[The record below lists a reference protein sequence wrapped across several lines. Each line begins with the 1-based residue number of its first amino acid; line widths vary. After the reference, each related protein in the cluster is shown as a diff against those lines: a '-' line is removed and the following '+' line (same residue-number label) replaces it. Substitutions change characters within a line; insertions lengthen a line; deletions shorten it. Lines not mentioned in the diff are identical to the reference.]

1 VFLKEAGNLDLG
13 AQSFQ
18 ATGARQNGSGVRK
31 FIAAEWLYRE
41 NNSAEDAIDI
51 CHRLM
56 PPEFSAASSVAR
68 WMIYIIQS
76 RQDRAERPG
85 VLKMHQLLKQDMAP
99 QASQSGLLAPDTT
112 GMNFYRADP
121 ALTDLLRIHLPEKLF
136 NHIEPHLDRLGEL
149 AGGRLDECARLADRH
164 GPVLHP
170 RDKFGRDVQ
179 SIEYHPAYHELERAA
194 FGEFGIHALSI
205 RKGIMGWPDKYP
217 VVAKHAFTFL
227 FNQTEFGMGCPINV
241 TDGCAKLL
249 ANFGSEELKAKYFDG
264 LTQTDMSRLTQG
276 GQFMTEKEGGS
287 DVGTLTT
294 SAVQEGDHW
303 RLYGEKWFCSNA
315 DAKVVMLLARPEGAP
330 PGTRGV
336 GLFLMPRFLE
346 DGSQNHYRIVRL
358 KDKLGT
364 RSMASGEIKL
374 EGAIAYAVGKLD
386 RGFVQMAEMVNS
398 SRLSNGV
405 KSTALMRRAW
415 HDAMTVAKNRV
426 VFGSRILD
434 LPLGRRQ
441 LLKIMLATEQALS
454 MSFLTADALD
464 RAEAGSQDAAAL
476 LRILTPTL
484 KFRATRDARKVC
496 GDALEMRGGIG
507 YIEEFA
513 TARLL
518 RDAHLG
524 SIWEGTG
531 NIVALDALKRAVGRH
546 GAESALAA
554 DLHARL
560 DDSAEVPQAWRDK
573 LRGLADRA
581 VGFAREVAAHSDN
594 EAESRRATSLLYHVA
609 SAVQLAWEAQRIHA
623 RRGDARRLLLSRLV
637 VDQRVTPND
646 PFRLAE
652 NKSQGAIAAL
662 LLGDRPA
669 GMAEVGELLRGA

>member
-1 VFLKEAGNLDLG
+1 
-13 AQSFQ
+13 
-18 ATGARQNGSGVRK
+18 
-31 FIAAEWLYRE
+31 
-41 NNSAEDAIDI
+41 
-51 CHRLM
+51 
-56 PPEFSAASSVAR
+56 
-68 WMIYIIQS
+68 
-76 RQDRAERPG
+76 
-85 VLKMHQLLKQDMAP
+85 MA
-99 QASQSGLLAPDTT
+99 
-112 GMNFYRADP
+112 
-121 ALTDLLRIHLPEKLF
+121 K
-136 NHIEPHLDRLGEL
+136 
-149 AGGRLDECARLADRH
+149 
-164 GPVLHP
+164 
-170 RDKFGRDVQ
+170 
-179 SIEYHPAYHELERAA
+179 
-194 FGEFGIHALSI
+194 
-205 RKGIMGWPDKYP
+205 
-217 VVAKHAFTFL
+217 
-227 FNQTEFGMGCPINV
+227 
-241 TDGCAKLL
+241 
-249 ANFGSEELKAKYFDG
+249 
-264 LTQTDMSRLTQG
+264 LTQG

-294 SAVQEGDHW
+294 TAVQEGDHW
-303 RLYGEKWFCSNA
+303 RLTGEKWFCSNA

-336 GLFLMPRFLE
+336 GLFLMPRFLD

-405 KSTALMRRAW
+405 KSTALMRRAH

-426 VFGSRILD
+426 VFGSRIVD

-441 LLKIMLATEQALS
+441 LMKIALATEQALS

-513 TARLL
+513 TSRLL

-546 GAESALAA
+546 GAEGALAA

-560 DDSAEVPQAWRDK
+560 DDSAKVPQAWRDR
-573 LRGLADRA
+573 LRVLTDRTI
-581 VGFAREVAAHSDN
+581 GFAREVASRTDN
-594 EAESRRATSLLYHVA
+594 EAEARRATSLLYHVA
-609 SAVQLAWEAQRIHA
+609 SAVALAWEAGRIHE

-637 VDQRVTPND
+637 VDHRISPGD
-646 PFRLAE
+646 PFRLTE
-652 NKSQGAIAAL
+652 NATQAAIAGL
-662 LLGDRPA
+662 LLGERSV
-669 GMAEVGELLRGA
+669 GMAEVGELVLSA

>member
-1 VFLKEAGNLDLG
+1 MLER
-13 AQSFQ
+13 
-18 ATGARQNGSGVRK
+18 ARHDEETP
-31 FIAAEWLYRE
+31 AA
-41 NNSAEDAIDI
+41 
-51 CHRLM
+51 
-56 PPEFSAASSVAR
+56 
-68 WMIYIIQS
+68 
-76 RQDRAERPG
+76 DRP
-85 VLKMHQLLKQDMAP
+85 
-99 QASQSGLLAPDTT
+99 GLLAPDTT

-121 ALTDLLRIHLPEKLF
+121 VLSDLLRIHLPDRLF
-136 NHIEPHLDRLGEL
+136 HHIEPHLDRLGAL
-149 AGGRLDECARLADRH
+149 AGGYLDECARLADRH
-164 GPVLHP
+164 TPVLHQ
-170 RDKFGRDVQ
+170 RDRFGRDAQ
-179 SIEYHPAYHELERAA
+179 TIEYHPAYRELEKAA
-194 FGEFGIHALSI
+194 FGEFGIHAMSI
-205 RKGIMGWPDKYP
+205 RGGILGWPDKYP

-227 FNQTEFGMGCPINV
+227 FNQAEFGLGCPINV

-249 ANFGSEELKAKYFDG
+249 ANFGSEELKARYLDG
-264 LTQTDMSRLTQG
+264 LTQTDMSKLTQG

-287 DVGTLTT
+287 DVGKLTT
-294 SAVQEGDHW
+294 TAVQEGDHW
-303 RLYGEKWFCSNA
+303 RLSGEKWFCSNA
-315 DAKVVMLLARPEGAP
+315 DAEVVMLLARPQGAVG
-330 PGTRGV
+330 GTRGV
-336 GLFLMPRFLE
+336 GLFLMPRRLD

-374 EGAIAYAVGKLD
+374 EGAVAYAVGKLD

-405 KSTALMRRAW
+405 KSTALMRRAH
-415 HDAMTVAKNRV
+415 HDAMTVARGRV
-426 VFGSRILD
+426 VFGSRIID
-434 LPLGRRQ
+434 LPLARRQ
-441 LLKIMLATEQALS
+441 LMKIMLATEQALS

-546 GAESALAA
+546 GAEGALAA

-560 DDSAEVPQAWRDK
+560 DDSANVPQAWRDR
-573 LRGLADRA
+573 LRDLADRA
-581 VGFAREVAAHSDN
+581 IGFAREVAGHSDN
-594 EAESRRATSLLYHVA
+594 EADARRATSLLYHVA
-609 SAVQLAWEAQRIHA
+609 SAIALAWEGGRICE
-623 RRGDARRLLLSRLV
+623 RRGDARRLLLSRMV
-637 VDQRVTPND
+637 IDHRVEPAD
-646 PFRLAE
+646 PFRLTE
-652 NKSQGAIAAL
+652 NGVQRAMSGH
-662 LLGDRPA
+662 LLGERDV
-669 GMAEVGELLRGA
+669 GMTEVGELLVAA

>member
-1 VFLKEAGNLDLG
+1 
-13 AQSFQ
+13 
-18 ATGARQNGSGVRK
+18 
-31 FIAAEWLYRE
+31 
-41 NNSAEDAIDI
+41 
-51 CHRLM
+51 
-56 PPEFSAASSVAR
+56 
-68 WMIYIIQS
+68 
-76 RQDRAERPG
+76 
-85 VLKMHQLLKQDMAP
+85 MHQLPAHHDAGTTAG
-99 QASQSGLLAPDTT
+99 QAGLLAPDTT

-121 ALTDLLRIHLPEKLF
+121 ALADLLRIHLDIRLF
-136 NHIEPHLDRLGEL
+136 RHIEPHLDRLGAL
-149 AGGRLDECARLADRH
+149 AGGPLDDYARLADRH
-164 GPVLHP
+164 GPVLHQ
-170 RDKFGRDVQ
+170 RDRFGRDVQ
-179 SIEYHPAYHELERAA
+179 SIEYHPAYRELEQAA
-194 FGEFGIHALSI
+194 FGAFGIHAMSNAP
-205 RKGIMGWPDKYP
+205 GILGWPDTYP

-227 FNQTEFGMGCPINV
+227 FNQTEFGLGCPINV

-249 ANFGSEELKAKYFDG
+249 AKFGSAELKARYLDG
-264 LTQTDMSRLTQG
+264 LTQTDMAKLTQG

-294 SAVQEGDHW
+294 RAVPEGDRW
-303 RLYGEKWFCSNA
+303 RLHGEKWFCSNA
-315 DAKVVMLLARPEGAP
+315 DAKVVMLLARPEGAVS
-330 PGTRGV
+330 GTRGV
-336 GLFLMPRFLE
+336 GLFLMPRCLD
-346 DGSQNHYRIVRL
+346 DGAQNHYRIVRL

-364 RSMASGEIKL
+364 RSMASGEIRL
-374 EGAIAYAVGKLD
+374 DGAIAYAVGRLD

-405 KSTALMRRAW
+405 KSTALMRRAH
-415 HDAMTVAKNRV
+415 HDAMTVATHRM
-426 VFGSRILD
+426 VFGRRIID

-507 YIEEFA
+507 YVEEFA

-546 GAESALAA
+546 GAEAALAA

-560 DDSAEVPQAWRDK
+560 DDSGKVPQAFRDR
-573 LRGLADRA
+573 LRDLVDRA
-581 VGFAREVAAHSDN
+581 IGFARAVASRADN
-594 EAESRRATSLLYHVA
+594 EAEARRATSLLYHVA
-609 SAVQLAWEAQRIHA
+609 SAVSLTWESARIDA
-623 RRGDARRLLLSRLV
+623 MRGDARRLLLARLV
-637 VDQRVTPND
+637 LDHRLAAGD

-652 NKSQGAIAAL
+652 NATQDAIATH
-662 LLGDRPA
+662 LLGDRDV
-669 GMAEVGELLRGA
+669 GMAEVGELVLAA

>member
-1 VFLKEAGNLDLG
+1 
-13 AQSFQ
+13 
-18 ATGARQNGSGVRK
+18 
-31 FIAAEWLYRE
+31 
-41 NNSAEDAIDI
+41 
-51 CHRLM
+51 
-56 PPEFSAASSVAR
+56 
-68 WMIYIIQS
+68 
-76 RQDRAERPG
+76 
-85 VLKMHQLLKQDMAP
+85 
-99 QASQSGLLAPDTT
+99 
-112 GMNFYRADP
+112 MNFYRADP
-121 ALTDLLRIHLPEKLF
+121 ALTDLLRIHLDDRLF
-136 NHIEPHLDRLGEL
+136 RHIEPHLDRLGAL
-149 AGGRLDECARLADRH
+149 AGGHLDECARLADRH
-164 GPVLHP
+164 VPVLHQ
-170 RDKFGRDVQ
+170 RDRFGRDVQ
-179 SIEYHPAYHELERAA
+179 GIEYHPAYRELEKAA
-194 FGEFGIHALSI
+194 FGEFGIHAMSNARGVL
-205 RKGIMGWPDKYP
+205 GWPEKYP

-227 FNQTEFGMGCPINV
+227 FNQAEFGLGCPINV

-249 ANFGSEELKAKYFDG
+249 ANFGSEELKSRYLDG
-264 LTQTDMSRLTQG
+264 LTTTDMDRLTQG

-294 SAVQEGDHW
+294 TAVAEGEHW
-303 RLYGEKWFCSNA
+303 RLHGEKWFCSNA
-315 DAKVVMLLARPEGAP
+315 DAEVVMLLARPEGAG

-336 GLFLMPRFLE
+336 GLFLMPRFLD

-374 EGAIAYAVGKLD
+374 EGAIAYAVGRLD

-405 KSTALMRRAW
+405 KSTALMRRAH
-415 HDAMTVAKNRV
+415 HDAMTVAINRV
-426 VFGSRILD
+426 VFGRRIID

-441 LLKIMLATEQALS
+441 MLKIMLATEQALS

-464 RAEAGSQDAAAL
+464 RAEGGSQDAAAL

-507 YIEEFA
+507 YVEEFA

-560 DDSAEVPQAWRDK
+560 DDSGTVPQAFRDR
-573 LRGLADRA
+573 LRGLVDRTI
-581 VGFAREVAAHSDN
+581 GFAREVASRADN
-594 EAESRRATSLLYHVA
+594 EAEARRTTSLLYHVT
-609 SAVQLAWEAQRIHA
+609 SAVALTWESGRIGA
-623 RRGDARRLLLSRLV
+623 MRGDARRLLLAQLV
-637 VDQRVTPND
+637 VDHRLSAQY
-646 PFRLAE
+646 PFRLTE
-652 NKSQGAIAAL
+652 NPTQETIANH
-662 LLGDRPA
+662 LLGEHTV
-669 GMAEVGELLRGA
+669 GMAEVGELVLAA

>member
-1 VFLKEAGNLDLG
+1 M
-13 AQSFQ
+13 QQHS
-18 ATGARQNGSGVRK
+18 QNHLVNSDPR
-31 FIAAEWLYRE
+31 AA
-41 NNSAEDAIDI
+41 
-51 CHRLM
+51 
-56 PPEFSAASSVAR
+56 
-68 WMIYIIQS
+68 
-76 RQDRAERPG
+76 
-85 VLKMHQLLKQDMAP
+85 
-99 QASQSGLLAPDTT
+99 LLAPDTS

-121 ALTDLLRIHLPEKLF
+121 SLSDLLRIHLPDVLF
-136 NHIEPHLDRLGEL
+136 RHIEPHLDRLGGL
-149 AGGRLDECARLADRH
+149 AGGHLDECARLADRH
-164 GPVLHP
+164 VPVLHQ
-170 RDKFGRDVQ
+170 RDRFGRDAQ
-179 SIEYHPAYHELERAA
+179 WIEYHPAYRELERAA
-194 FGEFGIHALSI
+194 FGEFGIHAMSL
-205 RKGIMGWPDKYP
+205 RKGILGWPDKYP

-227 FNQTEFGMGCPINV
+227 FNQAEFGMGCPINV

-249 ANFGSEELKAKYFDG
+249 ANFGSEALKAKYLDG
-264 LTQTDMSRLTQG
+264 LTSTDMDRLTQG

-294 SAVQEGDHW
+294 SAVPDGDRW

-315 DAKVVMLLARPEGAP
+315 DAKVVMLLARPEGAG

-336 GLFLMPRFLE
+336 GLFLMPRTLD
-346 DGSQNHYRIVRL
+346 DGSPNAYRIVRL

-415 HDAMTVAKNRV
+415 HDAVTVAKNRV
-426 VFGSRILD
+426 VFGSRIID
-434 LPLGRRQ
+434 LPLARRQ
-441 LLKIMLATEQALS
+441 LMKIMLATEQALS
-454 MSFLTADALD
+454 MSFITADALD

-476 LRILTPTL
+476 LRLLTPTL

-496 GDALEMRGGIG
+496 GDAMEMRGGIG

-531 NIVALDALKRAVGRH
+531 NIVAIDALSRAVGRH
-546 GAESALAA
+546 GADAALAA

-560 DDSAEVPQAWRDK
+560 DECASVPSGWRDG

-581 VGFAREVAAHSDN
+581 IDFAREVAARAENESD
-594 EAESRRATSLLYHVA
+594 ARRATSLLYHVA
-609 SAVQLAWEAQRIHA
+609 SAVALTWEGHRIH
-623 RRGDARRLLLSRLV
+623 RMRGAARRLLISRLV
-637 VDQRVTPND
+637 VDHRLSNQD
-646 PFRLAE
+646 PFRLADDG
-652 NKSQGAIAAL
+652 KQRAITHT
-662 LLGDRPA
+662 LLGERA
-669 GMAEVGELLRGA
+669 LGMEEVSGLLAA

>member
-1 VFLKEAGNLDLG
+1 MQEH
-13 AQSFQ
+13 S
-18 ATGARQNGSGVRK
+18 QNR
-31 FIAAEWLYRE
+31 IA
-41 NNSAEDAIDI
+41 NSDQGGT
-51 CHRLM
+51 
-56 PPEFSAASSVAR
+56 S
-68 WMIYIIQS
+68 
-76 RQDRAERPG
+76 
-85 VLKMHQLLKQDMAP
+85 
-99 QASQSGLLAPDTT
+99 LLAPDTT

-121 ALTDLLRIHLPEKLF
+121 TLADLLRIYLPDTLF
-136 NHIEPHLDRLGEL
+136 RHIEPHLDRLGGL
-149 AGGRLDECARLADRH
+149 AGGHLDECARLADRH
-164 GPVLHP
+164 TPVLHA
-170 RDKFGRDVQ
+170 RDKFGRDAQ
-179 SIEYHPAYHELERAA
+179 TIEYHPAYRALENAA
-194 FGEFGIHALSI
+194 FGEFGIHAMSI

-217 VVAKHAFTFL
+217 VTAKHAFTFL
-227 FNQTEFGMGCPINV
+227 FNQAEFGLGCPINV

-249 ANFGSEELKAKYFDG
+249 ANFGSDALKERYLDG
-264 LTQTDMSRLTQG
+264 LTQTDMAKLTQG

-294 SAVQEGDHW
+294 TAVQEGDHW

-336 GLFLMPRFLE
+336 GLFLMPRFLD

-374 EGAIAYAVGKLD
+374 EGAIAYAVGRLD

-405 KSTALMRRAW
+405 KSTALMRRAY

-426 VFGSRILD
+426 VFGSRIIEK
-434 LPLGRRQ
+434 PLARRQ
-441 LLKIMLATEQALS
+441 LMKIMLATEQALS

-464 RAEAGSQDAAAL
+464 RAEAGSQDAAEL

-531 NIVALDALKRAVGRH
+531 NIVAIDALTRAIGRH
-546 GAESALAA
+546 GADNALAA

-560 DDSAEVPQAWRDK
+560 DDSANVPQAWRNK
-573 LRGLADRA
+573 LRELSDRA
-581 VGFAREVAAHSDN
+581 VGFAREVASRSDN
-594 EAESRRATSLLYHVA
+594 EAEARRATSLLYHVA
-609 SAVQLAWEAQRIHA
+609 SAGAVAWEGGVIHSM
-623 RRGDARRLLLSRLV
+623 RGDARRLLLSRMV
-637 VDQRVTPND
+637 IDHRVGGND
-646 PFRLAE
+646 PFRLTE
-652 NKSQGAIAAL
+652 NAAQRTMIGH
-662 LLGDRPA
+662 LLGERDV
-669 GMAEVGELLRGA
+669 GMSEVGELLSAAYASGQRWF

>member
-1 VFLKEAGNLDLG
+1 
-13 AQSFQ
+13 
-18 ATGARQNGSGVRK
+18 
-31 FIAAEWLYRE
+31 
-41 NNSAEDAIDI
+41 
-51 CHRLM
+51 
-56 PPEFSAASSVAR
+56 
-68 WMIYIIQS
+68 
-76 RQDRAERPG
+76 
-85 VLKMHQLLKQDMAP
+85 MHQPAKHDGVVTSTDRP
-99 QASQSGLLAPDTT
+99 GLLAPDTS

-121 ALTDLLRIHLPEKLF
+121 ALTDLLRIHLPDLLF
-136 NHIEPHLDRLGEL
+136 RHIEPHLDRLGAL
-149 AGGRLDECARLADRH
+149 AGGHLDECARIADRH
-164 GPVLHP
+164 VPVLHQ
-170 RDKFGRDVQ
+170 RDRFGRDAQ
-179 SIEYHPAYHELERAA
+179 WIEYHPAYRELERAA
-194 FGEFGIHALSI
+194 FGEFGIHAMSL
-205 RKGIMGWPDKYP
+205 RKGIMGWPQPYP

-227 FNQTEFGMGCPINV
+227 FNQAEFGLGCPINV

-249 ANFGSEELKAKYFDG
+249 AKFGSDALRAKYLDG
-264 LTQTDMSRLTQG
+264 LTQTDMSKLTQG

-294 SAVQEGDHW
+294 TAVQEGDHW
-303 RLYGEKWFCSNA
+303 RLSGEKWFCSNA
-315 DAKVVMLLARPEGAP
+315 DAEIVMLLARPEGASG
-330 PGTRGV
+330 GTRGV
-336 GLFLMPRFLE
+336 GLFLMPRRLD
-346 DGSQNHYRIVRL
+346 DGSPNHYRIVRL

-405 KSTALMRRAW
+405 KSTALMRRAH
-415 HDAMTVAKNRV
+415 HDAITVARNRI
-426 VFGSRILD
+426 VFGQRIIE
-434 LPLGRRQ
+434 LPLARRQ
-441 LLKIMLATEQALS
+441 LMKIMLATEQALS

-531 NIVALDALKRAVGRH
+531 NIVAIDALKRAVGRH
-546 GAESALAA
+546 GADAALAA

-560 DDSAEVPQAWRDK
+560 DDSANVPRAWRNR
-573 LRGLADRA
+573 LRELSDQA
-581 VGFAREVAAHSDN
+581 VGFAREVAGRIEN
-594 EAESRRATSLLYHVA
+594 EAEARRATSLLYHVA
-609 SAVQLAWEAQRIHA
+609 SAVALTWEGGRIHEM
-623 RRGDARRLLLSRLV
+623 RGDARRLLLSRMVIDHRLNP
-637 VDQRVTPND
+637 DD
-646 PFRLAE
+646 PFRLTE
-652 NKSQGAIAAL
+652 NAAQRAITDH
-662 LLGDRPA
+662 LLGDRA
-669 GMAEVGELLRGA
+669 VGMAEVGELLMAA

>member
-1 VFLKEAGNLDLG
+1 MINIGRNEQGLKMQPRMHDR
-13 AQSFQ
+13 
-18 ATGARQNGSGVRK
+18 ATG
-31 FIAAEWLYRE
+31 
-41 NNSAEDAIDI
+41 SADQ
-51 CHRLM
+51 
-56 PPEFSAASSVAR
+56 P
-68 WMIYIIQS
+68 
-76 RQDRAERPG
+76 
-85 VLKMHQLLKQDMAP
+85 
-99 QASQSGLLAPDTT
+99 GLLAPDTT

-121 ALTDLLRIHLPEKLF
+121 ALTDLLRLHLPDALF
-136 NHIEPHLDRLGEL
+136 RHIEPHLDRLGEL
-149 AGGRLDECARLADRH
+149 AGGYLDECARLADRH
-164 GPVLHP
+164 TPVLHQ
-170 RDKFGRDVQ
+170 RDKFGRDTQ
-179 SIEYHPAYHELERAA
+179 YIEYHPAYRELEKAA

-227 FNQTEFGMGCPINV
+227 FNQAEFGLGCPINV

-249 ANFGSEELKAKYFDG
+249 NNFGSEALKARYLDG
-264 LTQTDMSRLTQG
+264 LTQTDMSKLTQG

-315 DAKVVMLLARPEGAP
+315 DARVVMLLARPEGAG

-336 GLFLMPRFLE
+336 GLFLMPRHLD

-405 KSTALMRRAW
+405 KSTALMRRAQ
-415 HDAMTVAKNRV
+415 HDAMTVARNRV
-426 VFGSRILD
+426 VFGQRIID
-434 LPLGRRQ
+434 LPLARRQ
-441 LLKIMLATEQALS
+441 LMKIMLPTEQALS

-513 TARLL
+513 TSRLL

-531 NIVALDALKRAVGRH
+531 NIVAIDTLTRAVGRH
-546 GAESALAA
+546 GADAALAA

-560 DDSAEVPQAWRDK
+560 DDSANVPRAWRDR
-573 LRGLADRA
+573 LCELSDRA
-581 VGFAREVAAHSDN
+581 VGFAREVASRSDN
-594 EAESRRATSLLYHVA
+594 EGDARRATSLLYHVA
-609 SAVQLAWEAQRIHA
+609 SAVALAWEGGRIHEM
-623 RRGDARRLLLSRLV
+623 RGDARRLLLSRMV
-637 VDQRVTPND
+637 IDHRVSAGD

-652 NKSQGAIAAL
+652 NATQRAITDH
-662 LLGDRPA
+662 LLGERSV
-669 GMAEVGELLRGA
+669 GMAEVGELLVAA

>member
-1 VFLKEAGNLDLG
+1 MQQPSK
-13 AQSFQ
+13 
-18 ATGARQNGSGVRK
+18 
-31 FIAAEWLYRE
+31 I
-41 NNSAEDAIDI
+41 DA
-51 CHRLM
+51 
-56 PPEFSAASSVAR
+56 P
-68 WMIYIIQS
+68 
-76 RQDRAERPG
+76 
-85 VLKMHQLLKQDMAP
+85 AP
-99 QASQSGLLAPDTT
+99 TDQPGLLAPDTS

-121 ALTDLLRIHLPEKLF
+121 ALTDLLRIHLPDALF
-136 NHIEPHLDRLGEL
+136 RHIEPHLDRLGAL
-149 AGGRLDECARLADRH
+149 AGGHLDECARLADRH
-164 GPVLHP
+164 VPELHQ
-170 RDKFGRDVQ
+170 RDRFGRDVQ
-179 SIEYHPAYHELERAA
+179 SIEYHPAYRELERAA
-194 FGEFGIHALSI
+194 FGEFGIHALSL
-205 RKGIMGWPDKYP
+205 RKDVMGWPDKYP
-217 VVAKHAFTFL
+217 MVAKHAFTFL
-227 FNQTEFGMGCPINV
+227 FNQAEFGLGCPINV
-241 TDGCAKLL
+241 TDGCAKLVN
-249 ANFGSEELKAKYFDG
+249 NFGSEALKARYLDG
-264 LTQTDMSRLTQG
+264 LTQTDMGKLTQG

-287 DVGTLTT
+287 DVGSLTT
-294 SAVQEGDHW
+294 TATEEGDHW
-303 RLYGEKWFCSNA
+303 RLHGEKWFCSNA
-315 DAKVVMLLARPEGAP
+315 DAQVVMLLARPHGAG

-336 GLFLMPRFLE
+336 GLFLMPRRLE

-358 KDKLGT
+358 KDKLGA

-405 KSTALMRRAW
+405 KSTALMRRAH

-426 VFGSRILD
+426 VFGQRIID
-434 LPLGRRQ
+434 LPLARRQ
-441 LLKIMLATEQALS
+441 LMKIGLATEQALS

-546 GAESALAA
+546 GADAALAA

-560 DDSAEVPQAWRDK
+560 DDSANVPRAWRDR
-573 LRGLADRA
+573 LRDLADRA
-581 VGFAREVAAHSDN
+581 IGFARDVAARTDN
-594 EAESRRATSLLYHVA
+594 EAEARRATSLLYHVA
-609 SAVQLAWEAQRIHA
+609 SAVALAWEGGRIHE
-623 RRGDARRLLLSRLV
+623 
-637 VDQRVTPND
+637 T
-646 PFRLAE
+646 
-652 NKSQGAIAAL
+652 
-662 LLGDRPA
+662 
-669 GMAEVGELLRGA
+669 

>member
-1 VFLKEAGNLDLG
+1 L
-13 AQSFQ
+13 
-18 ATGARQNGSGVRK
+18 TAR
-31 FIAAEWLYRE
+31 A
-41 NNSAEDAIDI
+41 
-51 CHRLM
+51 
-56 PPEFSAASSVAR
+56 
-68 WMIYIIQS
+68 
-76 RQDRAERPG
+76 DRP
-85 VLKMHQLLKQDMAP
+85 
-99 QASQSGLLAPDTT
+99 GLLAPDTS

-121 ALTDLLRIHLPEKLF
+121 ALTDLLRIHLPERIF
-136 NHIEPHLDRLGEL
+136 NHIEPHLDRLGGL
-149 AGGRLDECARLADRH
+149 AGGYLDECARLADRH
-164 GPVLHP
+164 TPVLHQ
-170 RDKFGRDVQ
+170 RDRFGRDMQ
-179 SIEYHPAYHELERAA
+179 WIEYHPAYRELEKAA
-194 FGEFGIHALSI
+194 FGEFGIHAMSI
-205 RKGIMGWPDKYP
+205 RKDILGWPDKYP

-227 FNQTEFGMGCPINV
+227 FNQAEFGLGCPINV

-249 ANFGSEELKAKYFDG
+249 ANFGSDALKAKYLDG
-264 LTQTDMSRLTQG
+264 LTETNMEKLTQG

-303 RLYGEKWFCSNA
+303 RLSGEKWFCSNA
-315 DAKVVMLLARPEGAP
+315 DAEVVMLLARPQGAP
-330 PGTRGV
+330 GGTRGV
-336 GLFLMPRFLE
+336 GLFLMPRHLD

-374 EGAIAYAVGKLD
+374 EGAIAYAVGRLD

-405 KSTALMRRAW
+405 KSTALMRRAH
-415 HDAMTVAKNRV
+415 HDAMTVARNRV
-426 VFGSRILD
+426 VFGSRIVD

-441 LLKIMLATEQALS
+441 LMKIMLATEQALS

-476 LRILTPTL
+476 LRVLTPTL

-531 NIVALDALKRAVGRH
+531 NIVALDALKRAIGRH
-546 GAESALAA
+546 GADNALAA

-560 DDSAEVPQAWRDK
+560 DDSTQVPQAWRDR
-573 LRGLADRA
+573 LRGLTDRTI
-581 VGFAREVAAHSDN
+581 GFAREVASRTDN
-594 EAESRRATSLLYHVA
+594 EAEARRATSLLYHVA
-609 SAVQLAWEAQRIHA
+609 SAVAFAWEAGRIHE

-637 VDQRVTPND
+637 VDHRISASD
-646 PFRLAE
+646 PFRLTE
-652 NKSQGAIAAL
+652 NATQAAIADHL
-662 LLGDRPA
+662 LDERPV
-669 GMAEVGELLRGA
+669 GIVEVGELLAAA

>member
-1 VFLKEAGNLDLG
+1 MHKP
-13 AQSFQ
+13 
-18 ATGARQNGSGVRK
+18 ATGQPKNV
-31 FIAAEWLYRE
+31 AA
-41 NNSAEDAIDI
+41 
-51 CHRLM
+51 
-56 PPEFSAASSVAR
+56 
-68 WMIYIIQS
+68 
-76 RQDRAERPG
+76 
-85 VLKMHQLLKQDMAP
+85 KQP
-99 QASQSGLLAPDTT
+99 GLLAPDTT

-136 NHIEPHLDRLGEL
+136 RHIEPHLDRLGEL

-164 GPVLHP
+164 TPVLHQ
-170 RDKFGRDVQ
+170 RDKFGRDTQ
-179 SIEYHPAYHELERAA
+179 WIEYHPAYRELENAA

-205 RKGIMGWPDKYP
+205 RKGIMGWADKYP

-249 ANFGSEELKAKYFDG
+249 NNFGSEALKAKYLDG
-264 LTQTDMSRLTQG
+264 LTQTDMTKLTQG

-294 SAVQEGDHW
+294 RAVQEGDHW

-315 DAKVVMLLARPEGAP
+315 DAKVVMLLARPEGAG

-336 GLFLMPRFLE
+336 GLFLMPRYLD
-346 DGSQNHYRIVRL
+346 DGSQNNYRIVRL

-374 EGAIAYAVGKLD
+374 DGAIAYAVGKLD

-405 KSTALMRRAW
+405 KSTALMRRAH
-415 HDAMTVAKNRV
+415 HDAMTVARNRV
-426 VFGSRILD
+426 VFGQRIID
-434 LPLGRRQ
+434 LPLARRQ
-441 LLKIMLATEQALS
+441 LMKMMLATEQGLS

-476 LRILTPTL
+476 LSILTPTL

-507 YIEEFA
+507 YVEEFA

-531 NIVALDALKRAVGRH
+531 NIVALDALKRAIGRH
-546 GAESALAA
+546 GAESALSA

-560 DDSAEVPQAWRDK
+560 DESTTVPQGWRDQ
-573 LRGLADRA
+573 LRGLVDRGI
-581 VGFAREVAAHSDN
+581 GFAREVASRAEN
-594 EAESRRATSLLYHVA
+594 EAEARRATSLLYHVA
-609 SAVQLAWEAQRIHA
+609 SAVTLAWEAGRIHEM
-623 RRGDARRLLLSRLV
+623 RGDARRLLLSRLV
-637 VDQRVTPND
+637 VDHRVSPSD
-646 PFRLAE
+646 PFRLTE
-652 NKSQGAIAAL
+652 NATQAKIGTL
-662 LLGDRPA
+662 LLGNRDV
-669 GMAEVGELLRGA
+669 GMREVGELVLTA

>member
-1 VFLKEAGNLDLG
+1 MDP
-13 AQSFQ
+13 S
-18 ATGARQNGSGVRK
+18 S
-31 FIAAEWLYRE
+31 
-41 NNSAEDAIDI
+41 
-51 CHRLM
+51 HRANPVM
-56 PPEFSAASSVAR
+56 PS
-68 WMIYIIQS
+68 
-76 RQDRAERPG
+76 
-85 VLKMHQLLKQDMAP
+85 
-99 QASQSGLLAPDTT
+99 SQSGLLAPDTS

-121 ALTDLLRIHLPEKLF
+121 ALTDLLRIHLPDVLF
-136 NHIEPHLDRLGEL
+136 RHIEPHLDRLGAL
-149 AGGRLDECARLADRH
+149 AGGHLDECARLADRH
-164 GPVLHP
+164 VPELHQ
-170 RDKFGRDVQ
+170 RDRFGRDVQ
-179 SIEYHPAYHELERAA
+179 CIEYHPAYRELERAA
-194 FGEFGIHALSI
+194 FGEFGIHAMSV
-205 RKGIMGWPDKYP
+205 RKGILGWPQTYP
-217 VVAKHAFTFL
+217 VAAKHAFTFL
-227 FNQTEFGMGCPINV
+227 FNQAEFGLGCPINV

-249 ANFGSEELKAKYFDG
+249 ARFGDEALKAKYLDG
-264 LTQTDMSRLTQG
+264 LTQTDMSKLTQG

-287 DVGTLTT
+287 DVGKLTT
-294 SAVQEGDHW
+294 TAVPEGDHW
-303 RLYGEKWFCSNA
+303 RLSGEKWFCSNA
-315 DAKVVMLLARPEGAP
+315 DAEVVMLLARPQGAEA
-330 PGTRGV
+330 GTRGV
-336 GLFLMPRFLE
+336 GLFLMPRRLD

-374 EGAIAYAVGKLD
+374 EGAIAHAVGRLD

-405 KSTALMRRAW
+405 KSTALMRRAH
-415 HDAMTVAKNRV
+415 HDAMAVAQNRV
-426 VFGSRILD
+426 VFGERIID
-434 LPLGRRQ
+434 LPLARRQ
-441 LLKIMLATEQALS
+441 LMKIMLATEQALS

-507 YIEEFA
+507 YVEEFA

-546 GAESALAA
+546 GADAALAA

-560 DDSAEVPQAWRDK
+560 DDSAAVPQAWRDR
-573 LRGLADRA
+573 LRDLTDRA
-581 VGFAREVAAHSDN
+581 IGFAREVASQGGN

-609 SAVQLAWEAQRIHA
+609 SAVTLAWEGGRIHDM
-623 RRGDARRLLLSRLV
+623 RGDARRLLLSRLV
-637 VDQRVTPND
+637 IDHRVMTSD

-652 NKSQGAIAAL
+652 NTAERAITDH
-662 LLGDRPA
+662 LLGERA
-669 GMAEVGELLRGA
+669 VGMAEVGELVLAA